1 MEQLAQCEILT
12 CSREVGVLYASV
24 LLLCSSRQDGQYWD
38 GTSRWNF
45 SLFNSIATSVNHL
58 HDLILLSTHLLIK
71 QLELLYEGGTFRP
84 GHVTC
89 LSNPNEFVDHTLP
102 GSAGCHDSTHILPE
116 SMYEGPELEMVDY
129 SKGRKNDYQCV
140 THGCPV
146 VLQQLGHTSV
156 SSTRKLANGKWN
168 NLFTAVLS
176 VTNQSNEGV
185 AAREVY
191 GEHLSKD
198 GTMWVRCEQVFMAKD
213 ILLEG
218 GRSQEWL
225 ETSNFFSEPTST
237 ATWKISLAIQFG
249 DDPPDYTN
257 ARKAH
262 PSLPQPLHL
271 RVTFVD
277 HDNRTSSLRLEQ
289 GNPPL
294 NIPTRESRQS
304 KFCTNGKP
312 LLFHLYAD
320 DITTRDRSDVT
331 IYYDEYG
338 LLTFTGCLGGSSYRS
353 LHLAWSKL
361 LCLAARAK
369 QAKKEETVL
378 EDACFEN
385 SSVCIRGYLVTS
397 LESGGPCAIKVF
409 IKTTTSSSTGYCPLP
424 HDDIGSPTLCVEP
437 QQMLVS
443 DELTVHWA
451 LNRVSEKDSIALYP
465 QRGKSSISYEYN
477 TKAQTSGSMK
487 MKAPD
492 TPGVYEL
499 RYYPGWLDPQNT
511 VYRHSLHVAMAT
523 FEATAW

>member
-1 MEQLAQCEILT
+1 MGFHSQ
-12 CSREVGVLYASV
+12 
-24 LLLCSSRQDGQYWD
+24 
-38 GTSRWNF
+38 
-45 SLFNSIATSVNHL
+45 
-58 HDLILLSTHLLIK
+58 
-71 QLELLYEGGTFRP
+71 
-84 GHVTC
+84 
-89 LSNPNEFVDHTLP
+89 NEFVDHTLP

-116 SMYEGPELEMVDY
+116 STYEGPELEMVDY

-140 THGCPV
+140 TNGCPV

-156 SSTRKLANGKWN
+156 SSTRKLANGSVMCR
-168 NLFTAVLS
+168 VLS

-198 GTMWVRCEQVFMAKD
+198 STMWVRCEQVFMAKD

-385 SSVCIRGYLVTS
+385 SSVRIRGYLVTS
-397 LESGGPCAIKVF
+397 LESGGPCAIKAF
-409 IKTTTSSSTGYCPLP
+409 ISNSFISSGFL
-424 HDDIGSPTLCVEP
+424 D
-437 QQMLVS
+437 
-443 DELTVHWA
+443 A
-451 LNRVSEKDSIALYP
+451 ALYP